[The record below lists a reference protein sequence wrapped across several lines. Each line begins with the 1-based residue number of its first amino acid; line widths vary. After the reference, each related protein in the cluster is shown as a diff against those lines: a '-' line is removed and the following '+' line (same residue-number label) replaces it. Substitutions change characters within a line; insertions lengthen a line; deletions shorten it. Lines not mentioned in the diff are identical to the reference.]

1 MKHANHTYSINTQE
15 NNYTHSKTTQQKVVA
30 AVFKIINN
38 QCSRHPRDLKADF
51 HSTVLA
57 AVVEILR
64 FLHLPCYYSIY
75 NTIVCGDK
83 DLFTIPLLFRVKD
96 KAALTYTE
104 TTAATA
110 GVATAILGSFPF

>member
-1 MKHANHTYSINTQE
+1 
-15 NNYTHSKTTQQKVVA
+15 V
-30 AVFKIINN
+30 
-38 QCSRHPRDLKADF
+38 L
-51 HSTVLA
+51 LA

-83 DLFTIPLLFRVKD
+83 DSVTTPLLFRVKD

-110 GVATAILGSFPF
+110 GVAAAMLGSSPF